1 MSLFRYVEHQVKIA
15 ATAEIVNG
23 TLYIDFS
30 AKETV
35 LAHYLR
41 LEVLSR
47 NVAMSRR
54 YACKTP
60 QAIWRSSRIVPP
72 RCGGDDVWSCVTLR
86 KPSEKRS

>member
-30 AKETV
+30 AKEAV

-47 NVAMSRR
+47 
-54 YACKTP
+54 
-60 QAIWRSSRIVPP
+60 
-72 RCGGDDVWSCVTLR
+72 CGGDDIWSCVTLR

>member
-30 AKETV
+30 AKEAV

-47 NVAMSRR
+47 NVATSRR
-54 YACKTP
+54 YA
-60 QAIWRSSRIVPP
+60 
-72 RCGGDDVWSCVTLR
+72 
-86 KPSEKRS
+86 